1 MGKAAFAENGI
12 LLKRGLNKKVKKR
25 IIETI
30 IWIIDLFGSDT
41 LPIRKEDMKRLAAF
55 EMWMWRRM
63 ERITWKDRVTND
75 RRSSEKS

>member
-55 EMWMWRRM
+55 EMWTWRRM
-63 ERITWKDRVTND
+63 ERIAWKDRVTND